1 MFTAKYVCF
10 HFGLIGFDLYI
21 FKDLRMLENKQIF
34 LEDYFGHQRAKG
46 HRSDNPSAYEFGYND
61 LTIGIQRDIAPVV
74 RGNVGGRYE
83 KKKWFTVSDEPVHKR
98 KKK

>member
-1 MFTAKYVCF
+1 MF
-10 HFGLIGFDLYI
+10 
-21 FKDLRMLENKQIF
+21 LRTILDTRGPEDMGQIT
-34 LEDYFGHQRAKG
+34 LVHI
-46 HRSDNPSAYEFGYND
+46 YEFGYND